1 MNSRSDDGIQRD
13 KVVVIDDPVSS
24 MDSSALF
31 SVAGLVRNLEE
42 ICYNNYS
49 MEAQDKDPKFIRQL
63 ICLTHNPFFFKEIS
77 YNHVAD
83 YECANYY
90 ELSKDADNHSHIKLC
105 HKEEERKYVNYSP
118 IRNNYEALWA
128 EYKSATDS
136 VILMNIIRRILE
148 YYFVQIGGF
157 KENDLRKNLLDK
169 NKSRFPSKQE
179 YDAAAAMIAYL
190 NTGIAGFDD
199 GLYFDANAV
208 SVDQMRSV
216 FKNIFYVLNQGQH
229 YEYMMG

>member
-1 MNSRSDDGIQRD
+1 M
-13 KVVVIDDPVSS
+13 
-24 MDSSALF
+24 
-31 SVAGLVRNLEE
+31 
-42 ICYNNYS
+42 
-49 MEAQDKDPKFIRQL
+49 
-63 ICLTHNPFFFKEIS
+63 
-77 YNHVAD
+77 
-83 YECANYY
+83 
-90 ELSKDADNHSHIKLC
+90 
-105 HKEEERKYVNYSP
+105 
-118 IRNNYEALWA
+118 
-128 EYKSATDS
+128 
-136 VILMNIIRRILE
+136 
-148 YYFVQIGGF
+148 QIGGF